1 MQISMTIIPKS
12 HLSAVAVRF
21 GPGSRQ
27 SRLATLIP
35 GGHPCLIPTRLGV
48 TYQEPNVIR
57 EPRSGRSTEIECSKS
72 IKFLYFILTI
82 HTCFGFINAP
92 TKQSSTFFVITFQP
106 ENFIRSNTN

>member
-1 MQISMTIIPKS
+1 MQYIPKS

-27 SRLATLIP
+27 SLLPTLVP

-48 TYQEPNVIR
+48 TYQEPNVKR
-57 EPRSGRSTEIECSKS
+57 EPRRGVQRGRSTEIECSKS

-92 TKQSSTFFVITFQP
+92 IKHSTFL
-106 ENFIRSNTN
+106 